1 MIIYI
6 YNYIYIYIYI
16 ITYLYIYLYID
27 RDVYIPLYEKLYT
40 HHLPSISPYFSW
52 VSPMPAVHGRPM
64 AMPLWRQ
71 NPSADPALGSCT
83 EVNVLRIGALAEV
96 RKNAGEGPW
105 GGHGILG
112 Y

>member
-1 MIIYI
+1 M
-6 YNYIYIYIYI
+6 
-16 ITYLYIYLYID
+16 
-27 RDVYIPLYEKLYT
+27 YT
-40 HHLPSISPYFSW
+40 SHYTKNCTPIISP
-52 VSPMPAVHGRPM
+52 VSLHIFRGFPQCLALHGRPM

-71 NPSADPALGSCT
+71 TPSADPALGSCT

-96 RKNAGEGPW
+96 RKNGEGPW